1 MKVQINSLKE
11 LKQLTNRLANCLKGN
26 EIILLQGNLA
36 AGKTTFTRYLVSSID
51 PSVED
56 EVNSPTFS
64 IMNEYE
70 TSKFPIYHI
79 DLYRVKDFDFTD
91 VLGNGIVIVEW
102 AEKKLKNEL
111 SQYTNLP
118 VIFIKIYVENDE
130 IRLFDIDFINADYLK
145 ECIST
150 LYS

>member
-1 MKVQINSLKE
+1 MKIQINSLKE
-11 LKQLTNRLANCLKGN
+11 LRQLTDRFANCLKGN

-70 TSKFPIYHI
+70 TSKFPVYHI
-79 DLYRVKDFDFTD
+79 DLYRVKDFDLTD
-91 VLGNGIVIVEW
+91 VLGNGVVIVEW
-102 AEKKLKNEL
+102 ADEELKNEL
-111 SQYTNLP
+111 SQYTDLP
-118 VIFIKIYVENDE
+118 VIFIKISVENDE
-130 IRLFDIDFINADYLK
+130 IRLFNIDFINADYLK
-145 ECIST
+145 ECIFT

>member
-1 MKVQINSLKE
+1 MKIQINSLKE
-11 LKQLTNRLANCLKGN
+11 LRQLTDRFANCLKGN

-70 TSKFPIYHI
+70 TSKFPVYHI

-91 VLGNGIVIVEW
+91 VLGNGVVIVEW
-102 AEKKLKNEL
+102 ADEELKNEL
-111 SQYTNLP
+111 SQYTDLP
-118 VIFIKIYVENDE
+118 VIFIKISVENDE
-130 IRLFDIDFINADYLK
+130 IRLFNIDFINADYLK
-145 ECIST
+145 ECIFT

>member
-1 MKVQINSLKE
+1 MKIQINSLKE
-11 LKQLTNRLANCLKGN
+11 LKQLTDRLANCLKGN

-91 VLGNGIVIVEW
+91 VLGNGVIIVEW
-102 AEKKLKNEL
+102 AEEELKNEL

-118 VIFIKIYVENDE
+118 IIFIKISVKNDE
-130 IRLFDIDFINADYLK
+130 TRLFEIDFINADYLK
-145 ECIST
+145 ECI
-150 LYS
+150 

>member
-70 TSKFPIYHI
+70 TSKFTIYHI

>member
-1 MKVQINSLKE
+1 MKIQIDSLKK
-11 LKQLTNRLANCLKGN
+11 LRQLTDRLANCLKGN
-26 EIILLQGNLA
+26 EIVLLQGNLA

-70 TSKFPIYHI
+70 TSKFPVYHI

-91 VLGNGIVIVEW
+91 VLGNGVVIVEW
-102 AEKKLKNEL
+102 ADEELKNEL
-111 SQYTNLP
+111 SQYTDLP
-118 VIFIKIYVENDE
+118 VIFIKISVENDE
-130 IRLFDIDFINADYLK
+130 IRLFDIDFINANYLK
-145 ECIST
+145 ECISM

>member
-11 LKQLTNRLANCLKGN
+11 LKQLAVKIANCLKGN

-91 VLGNGIVIVEW
+91 VLGNGVVIVEW
-102 AEKKLKNEL
+102 AEEELKNEL
-111 SQYTNLP
+111 SQYTDLS
-118 VIFIKIYVENDE
+118 VVFIKISVKNDE
-130 IRLFDIDFINADYLK
+130 TRLFEIDFINADYLR
-145 ECIST
+145 ECISKP
-150 LYS
+150 L